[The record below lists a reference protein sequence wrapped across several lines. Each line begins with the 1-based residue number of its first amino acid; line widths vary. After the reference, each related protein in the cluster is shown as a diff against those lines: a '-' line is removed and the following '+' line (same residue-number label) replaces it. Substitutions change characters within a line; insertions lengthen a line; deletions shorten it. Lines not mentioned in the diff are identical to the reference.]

1 MMSAKK
7 VLITGV
13 YGLIAG
19 AIYEH
24 LCAQPE
30 LYEAYGLARRRQPS
44 ARVAPDKRID
54 IPEERF
60 VQSDLSNLEEVT
72 TAVQGMDV
80 VVHMAA
86 EPDPWAEWATILASN
101 IVGAYHV
108 FEACRLAGVKRVVYA
123 SSVMVSWGYRDVEP
137 YKAITEMRYDDITAP
152 VPIVTHEWPTRPCDL
167 YASSKVFGEALA
179 HTYAHRHG
187 LSCLCLRIGSVVA
200 EDRPISPDL
209 LAVWCSQQDIVQ
221 LVERCIQAPDILR
234 HGVFYGVSDNRWR
247 WVDIE
252 HARQVLGYKPQDRS
266 EDRFHPDDGEGGAA

>member
-1 MMSAKK
+1 MMSVKK

-19 AIYEH
+19 AVYKR
-24 LCAQPE
+24 LCAQSE
-30 LYEAYGLARRRQPS
+30 SYETYGLARRRHPS
-44 ARVAPDKRID
+44 VRVPTEWDVD
-54 IPEERF
+54 VPEERF
-60 VQSDLSNLEEVT
+60 IQSDLSNLEQVT
-72 TAVQGMDV
+72 EAVQGMDV

-86 EPDPWAEWATILASN
+86 EPDPWAEWDKILASN

-108 FEACRLAGVKRVVYA
+108 FGACRLAGVKRVVYA

-137 YKAITEMRYDDITAP
+137 YKAITETRYDDITAP

-200 EDRPISPDL
+200 EDRPISTDL
-209 LAVWCSQQDIVQ
+209 LAVWCSQRDIVQ
-221 LVERCIQAPDILR
+221 LVERCIQAPDSLR

-252 HARQVLGYKPQDRS
+252 HARQVLGYAPQDRS
-266 EDRFHPDDGEGGAA
+266 EDRFHPDEGEGGAT